1 MTGTGF
7 GEASGCPQ
15 TCSKGDPLVFSKP
28 LPFFTLCVSAHDDG
42 NIVAATA
49 TVTYSVSTYFKILTP
64 FISFLM
70 RQLRY
75 KNRVRGSLSVWW
87 WATELNWIQTQLHMT
102 VQYSEKF
109 RSLAQCESV
118 RLMALG

>member
-1 MTGTGF
+1 MIGTGF
-7 GEASGCPQ
+7 GEASGCPK
-15 TCSKGDPLVFSKP
+15 TCSKGDRLVFSKP
-28 LPFFTLCVSAHDDG
+28 PPFFTLCDSAHDDG

-87 WATELNWIQTQLHMT
+87 WAMKLNWIQTQLHMT

-109 RSLAQCESV
+109 TSLDQCESV